1 MIEADQPA
9 HWREL
14 QERAAR
20 ILQECGFTVELEK
33 TLPSVRGE
41 VESDVYAVEV
51 VGGRLLVDGAPEDD
65 RVVGLERL
73 DVIGRSHLGA
83 VVGSPERF
91 GERLAYLGCRAV
103 PGREGDE
110 AIAHGAVSAGT
121 TSTGPRL

>member
-1 MIEADQPA
+1 MIEAAQPA

-20 ILQECGFTVELEK
+20 IL
-33 TLPSVRGE
+33 R
-41 VESDVYAVEV
+41 
-51 VGGRLLVDGAPEDD
+51 GGRLAG
-65 RVVGLERL
+65 
-73 DVIGRSHLGA
+73 
-83 VVGSPERF
+83 RF